1 MAVKWNKIYRGGV
14 QRTTPE
20 TREVIYTGSASE
32 ILPGTAAALDV
43 DDGITNAIGATDF
56 FYLVGEQMHGSVDDN
71 QVQPEGEGSALRLY
85 SPRSGDL
92 YAGRAAAGLAIVD
105 DLPLTINALGQF
117 AAAAPAA
124 GDDPADPVFAYVDN
138 PASAHPGT
146 ETPTVA
152 NQLIPIK
159 IK

>member
-20 TREVIYTGSASE
+20 THEVNYTGDVSV
-32 ILPGTAAALDV
+32 ILPGSAVVLDA
-43 DDGITNAIGATDF
+43 DDGVSPVVGADAF

-71 QVQPEGEGSALRLY
+71 QVGIGSSLRLY
-85 SPRSGDL
+85 TPRSGDL
-92 YAGRAAAGLAIVD
+92 YAGRAAAGVVIED
-105 DLPLTINALGQF
+105 DLPLTINAQGQF
-117 AAAAPAA
+117 AAAGA
-124 GDDPADPVFAYVDN
+124 DDAVFAYVDD
-138 PASAHPGT
+138 PTSAHPRT
-146 ETPTVA
+146 EPRTTVA